1 MVSHG
6 LQYIV
11 CMDLNGTEE
20 VPSPT
25 DVCHT
30 ESSSPLLNPCLAGG
44 GGGAVTLNQRPS
56 LWSSSSQLYMDH
68 SNLAVPQSLVE
79 CKVCWK
85 DAQGLYP
92 INMLCSHLIPLSLAL
107 AGCPP
112 HTSALAGYFGKV
124 WLELSSY
131 TPLKVLFYPEE
142 SGTLQLHDFLC
153 DIFINLFFV

>member
-1 MVSHG
+1 MGYSTLCAWIWMEQRRFH
-6 LQYIV
+6 
-11 CMDLNGTEE
+11 
-20 VPSPT
+20 
-25 DVCHT
+25 H
-30 ESSSPLLNPCLAGG
+30 PLMCATPNPVLHCWTPAWPGG